1 MWEDIAN
8 FLVRCKSH
16 MGKPNIN
23 LIEEKIWAS
32 IFYALNFMT
41 SIWKI
46 WCIFG
51 TSKKT
56 FLLFRLFNYC
66 KIRCF
71 SPRKFYVFCQLPSLS
86 NIDFYDTVRILG
98 LQNHD
103 YNENMCKYQLNE
115 PFSIKKTT
123 EYKYKMNMHSKMIN
137 IIIPTNLHR
146 D

>member
-1 MWEDIAN
+1 M
-8 FLVRCKSH
+8 S
-16 MGKPNIN
+16 IN
-23 LIEEKIWAS
+23 LLCLK
-32 IFYALNFMT
+32 FYDKHMKNLMHF
-41 SIWKI
+41 WYL
-46 WCIFG
+46 
-51 TSKKT
+51 KKT

-115 PFSIKKTT
+115 PSSIKSLVLSSSYGIQTQN
-123 EYKYKMNMHSKMIN
+123 EYAFQNDKYYHSNKSA
-137 IIIPTNLHR
+137 
-146 D
+146 

>member
-86 NIDFYDTVRILG
+86 NIDFYDTIRILG

-103 YNENMCKYQLNE
+103 YNENMCYGIQTQNEYAFQNDKY
-115 PFSIKKTT
+115 
-123 EYKYKMNMHSKMIN
+123 YHSNKSA
-137 IIIPTNLHR
+137 
-146 D
+146 